1 MKMGEPGLNN
11 NDAAFDLIE
20 LHREVEELEAGRT
33 GLLKRIEQARV
44 GLQSAGDRTARLRAA
59 VAIVRE
65 HLASNAAAASNL
77 RALRDEMMAIGQ
89 SMGELSAETLGL
101 LFEADGLKDSLVEAE
116 DEMERL
122 LEILVEGKPRYSR
135 GH

>member
-1 MKMGEPGLNN
+1 MKMGDPGLNN
-11 NDAAFDLIE
+11 ESAIDLIE
-20 LHREVEELEAGRT
+20 LHREVEELEAGRA
-33 GLLKRIEQARV
+33 GLLKRIEQARTRLV
-44 GLQSAGDRTARLRAA
+44 DAGDRTARLRAA
-59 VAIVRE
+59 VGILRE

-77 RALRDEMMAIGQ
+77 RAIRDEMMAIGQ
-89 SMGELSAETLGL
+89 SMGELSADTLGM
-101 LFEADGLKDSLVEAE
+101 LFEADGLRDSLVEAE

>member
-1 MKMGEPGLNN
+1 MGDPGLNN
-11 NDAAFDLIE
+11 EAAIDLIE

-33 GLLKRIEQARV
+33 GLLKRIEQARTS
-44 GLQSAGDRTARLRAA
+44 LITAGERAARLRAA
-59 VAIVRE
+59 VGILRE

-77 RALRDEMMAIGQ
+77 RAIRDEMMAIGQ
-89 SMGELSAETLGL
+89 TMGDLSAETLGL
-101 LFEADGLKDSLVEAE
+101 LFETEGLKDSLVEAE

>member
-1 MKMGEPGLNN
+1 MGDPGHNSET
-11 NDAAFDLIE
+11 AIDLIE

-33 GLLKRIEQARV
+33 GLLKRIEQARA
-44 GLQSAGDRTARLRAA
+44 GLVTAGERTAKLRAA
-59 VAIVRE
+59 VGILRE

-77 RALRDEMMAIGQ
+77 RAIRDEMMAIGQ
-89 SMGELSAETLGL
+89 SMGELSAETLGM
-101 LFEADGLKDSLVEAE
+101 LFEADGLRESLIEAE

>member
-1 MKMGEPGLNN
+1 MGDPGLNN
-11 NDAAFDLIE
+11 ESAIDLIE
-20 LHREVEELEAGRT
+20 LHREVEELEAGRA
-33 GLLKRIEQARV
+33 GLLKRIEQARTRLV
-44 GLQSAGDRTARLRAA
+44 DAGDRTARLRAA
-59 VAIVRE
+59 VGILRE

-77 RALRDEMMAIGQ
+77 RAIRDEMMAIGQ
-89 SMGELSAETLGL
+89 SMGELSADTLGM
-101 LFEADGLKDSLVEAE
+101 LFEADGLRDSLVEAE

>member
-1 MKMGEPGLNN
+1 MKMGDPGLNN
-11 NDAAFDLIE
+11 EAAIDLIE

-33 GLLKRIEQARV
+33 GLLKRIEQARTS
-44 GLQSAGDRTARLRAA
+44 LITAGERAARLRAA
-59 VAIVRE
+59 VGILRE

-77 RALRDEMMAIGQ
+77 RAIRDEMMAIGQ
-89 SMGELSAETLGL
+89 TMGDLSAETLGL
-101 LFEADGLKDSLVEAE
+101 LFETEGLKDSLVEAE

>member
-1 MKMGEPGLNN
+1 MGDPAHSQSNE
-11 NDAAFDLIE
+11 AAIDLIE
-20 LHREVEELEAGRT
+20 LHREVEDLEAGRN
-33 GLLKRIEQARV
+33 GLLKRIEQARA
-44 GLQSAGDRTARLRAA
+44 GLATAGERTARLRAA
-59 VAIVRE
+59 VSILRE

-77 RALRDEMMAIGQ
+77 RAIREEMMAIGQ

-101 LFEADGLKDSLVEAE
+101 LFEADGLRDSLVEAE

>member
-1 MKMGEPGLNN
+1 MGDPGLNN
-11 NDAAFDLIE
+11 EAAIDLIE
-20 LHREVEELEAGRT
+20 LHREVEELEAGRS

-44 GLQSAGDRTARLRAA
+44 GLVAAGQRTVGLRAA
-59 VAIVRE
+59 VSILRE

-77 RALRDEMMAIGQ
+77 RAIRDEMMAIGQ
-89 SMGELSAETLGL
+89 SMGELSAESLGL
-101 LFEADGLKDSLVEAE
+101 LFEADGIRDSLVEAE